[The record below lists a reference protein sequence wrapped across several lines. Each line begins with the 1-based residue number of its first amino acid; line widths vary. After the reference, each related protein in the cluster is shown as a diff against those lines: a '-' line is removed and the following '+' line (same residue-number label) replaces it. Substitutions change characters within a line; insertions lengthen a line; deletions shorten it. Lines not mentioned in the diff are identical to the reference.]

1 MNTSSYIQEGRN
13 CGLVEHNVYLTLLF
27 QTWRQF
33 RLCLVHMSWC
43 EKLLADL
50 SEQFS
55 TLNVKTSRD
64 DDTLNVKT
72 SRDDDTEITI
82 IIIIIMIIII
92 INHRLTTFQVKARE
106 GANQA
111 EQQAL
116 RENVM
121 VLQN

>member
-1 MNTSSYIQEGRN
+1 
-13 CGLVEHNVYLTLLF
+13 
-27 QTWRQF
+27 
-33 RLCLVHMSWC
+33 MSWC

-64 DDTLNVKT
+64 DDT
-72 SRDDDTEITI
+72 EITI
-82 IIIIIMIIII
+82 IIIIIMIIIIITFII

-106 GANQA
+106 GASQA

-116 RENVM
+116 RGNVM